1 MIQNHHL
8 KNFLNQKR
16 KKNIKYIFYRSPSLL
31 KLHALKEHSK
41 KLYGKRKLEQLLENV
56 KQKIEK
62 ILEVELRMDENESEK
77 IMQQEAADVDKHI
90 EIMKKQLQLM

>member
-1 MIQNHHL
+1 MW
-8 KNFLNQKR
+8 K
-16 KKNIKYIFYRSPSLL
+16 KKNEL
-31 KLHALKEHSK
+31 
-41 KLYGKRKLEQLLENV
+41 QENV